1 MQRDKFGRFV
11 KKASGGTIL
20 DGSVIDYNG
29 KKYIFKEGAR
39 TAYDTWKNGLEAG
52 NTNNGI
58 TDWLAATNPDNNAL
72 NLDSYADVVK
82 EGQIGF
88 AINDQ
93 N

>member
-1 MQRDKFGRFV
+1 V
-11 KKASGGTIL
+11 
-20 DGSVIDYNG
+20 
-29 KKYIFKEGAR
+29 
-39 TAYDTWKNGLEAG
+39 
-52 NTNNGI
+52 

-72 NLDSYADVVK
+72 NLNSYTDDVK